1 MYQNSIKVYYIQ
13 FISFSVENL
22 CNKKDERDFMSL
34 TIYVALVQLI
44 INVNWTSIGS
54 EDDDTLF

>member
-22 CNKKDERDFMSL
+22 CNKKDEHDFMSL

-44 INVNWTSIGS
+44 INVN
-54 EDDDTLF
+54 